1 MNQAHNEFRQALLD
15 VLPRLRK
22 YCYALTNDLHNSE
35 DLLQTAVQRALEKWQ
50 QYQPETHFDRWMYRL
65 CRNLWIDTMR
75 KDKPSEELDP
85 ENESDHIELEDTLI
99 TENLVA
105 RVKEKMGEL
114 SEGLRIVLYL
124 VAVEGRSYK
133 ETAEFLDIPKG
144 TVMSRLAR
152 ARQQLSEHTFEQG
165 KA

>member
-1 MNQAHNEFRQALLD
+1 MNQAHDEFRQALLD

-35 DLLQTAVQRALEKWQ
+35 DLLQASVQRALEKWQ
-50 QYQPETHFDRWMYRL
+50 QYQADTHFDRWMYRL

-85 ENESDHIELEDTLI
+85 EIETDNRVLEDTLVN
-99 TENLVA
+99 ENLLA
-105 RVKEKMGEL
+105 QVKEKMSEL

-124 VAVEGRSYK
+124 VAVEGRSYQ

-152 ARQQLSEHTFEQG
+152 ARQQLSQHGFTQG
-165 KA
+165 

>member
-1 MNQAHNEFRQALLD
+1 MNQTQDEFRQALLD

-35 DLLQTAVQRALEKWQ
+35 DLLQAAVQRSLEKWH
-50 QYQPETHFDRWMYRL
+50 QYQPDTHFDRWMYRL

-75 KDKPSEELDP
+75 KDKPSEEWDDELDHDQGDL
-85 ENESDHIELEDTLI
+85 ESSVIN
-99 TENLVA
+99 ENLLAKVQQ
-105 RVKEKMGEL
+105 KMGEL
-114 SEGLRIVLYL
+114 SEGLRVVLYL
-124 VAVEGRSYK
+124 VAVEGRSYQ

-152 ARQQLSEHTFEQG
+152 ARQQLSEYVMEQG
-165 KA
+165 NA